1 MSDLLQLVVSEGASD
16 LHLRVG
22 VPPVIRVHG
31 ILHRVEGPVCGPED
45 TEELMRS
52 ITSEDHIQHV
62 RERGGADFG
71 FAFGEAARFRVSV
84 FKEKGN
90 FGMVLRQIPTKL
102 LRLED
107 IGLPPSVRELL
118 YKPRGL
124 CLVTG
129 PTGSG
134 KSTTLASMINIINEE
149 RDEAHIITIEDPIEF
164 YHKHKKA
171 IVTQR
176 EIGVDVP
183 SFAEALRRA
192 LRQDPDIILVGEMR
206 DLETIDA
213 AVTAAE
219 TGHLVF
225 GTLHTTG
232 AAKTIDRLVNAFPT
246 NQQEQ
251 IRIQLS
257 TVLQAVISQLLIP
270 RIDKPGRVAVFEIMI
285 NTPSVAA
292 LIRDNKTFRLNSDIQ
307 TGAKYGMVTLDS
319 FLIDKYL
326 AGMIAREEV
335 VTKAQ
340 DPQTI
345 QAKLQE
351 LELAGCGRQS
361 LGRRRDHAGMDAALA
376 AAVPSIRDPSENH
389 GRRPLRAA
397 RDQGRARAVDMSLVG
412 QRGAALDEAWGGY
425 AAGPGAY
432 FALLKPRVMSLVV
445 VTALAGMLCAPGA
458 LNPVIGFASL
468 LAIAVGAG
476 AAGALNMW
484 WDADIDVLMARTRS
498 RPVPAG
504 LIAANDALAFGLTL
518 SLLSV
523 LTLALAANLLAA
535 SLLAFTIFYYVVIYS
550 MWLKRRTPMNIVI
563 GGAAGALPPMIGY
576 AAAGG
581 GVTLDSL
588 LLFTIIF
595 MWTPPHFWAL
605 SLVKMRD
612 YERAGVPMLPNV
624 RGAAYTRLQILIYT
638 LILAPL
644 ATIPYFTGLGGL
656 GYWLV
661 AVCGGGVL
669 IAMAVRIVRVADGPR
684 AGKAA
689 MRLFGFSILYLFGLF
704 AALLIEHGFGLIGRF
719 GL

>member
-1 MSDLLQLVVSEGASD
+1 MSDLLQLVVSEGSSD
-16 LHLRVG
+16 LHIRVG

-31 ILHRVEGPVCGPED
+31 ILHRVEGPILTPED

-71 FAFGEAARFRVSV
+71 FAFGEVARFRVSV

-90 FGMVLRQIPTKL
+90 FGLVLRQIPTKL

-270 RIDKPGRVAVFEIMI
+270 RVDKPGRVAVFEIMI

-307 TGAKYGMVTLDS
+307 TGAKYGMVTLDG
-319 FLIDKYL
+319 FLLEKYL
-326 AGMIAREEV
+326 AGMISREEV
-335 VTKAQ
+335 VTKSQ
-340 DPQTI
+340 DPLTI
-345 QAKLQE
+345 QQKLQE
-351 LELAGCGRQS
+351 LELAQ
-361 LGRRRDHAGMDAALA
+361 A
-376 AAVPSIRDPSENH
+376 
-389 GRRPLRAA
+389 
-397 RDQGRARAVDMSLVG
+397 MSAEG
-412 QRGAALDEAWGGY
+412 E
-425 AAGPGAY
+425 
-432 FALLKPRVMSLVV
+432 KPKS
-445 VTALAGMLCAPGA
+445 
-458 LNPVIGFASL
+458 
-468 LAIAVGAG
+468 
-476 AAGALNMW
+476 
-484 WDADIDVLMARTRS
+484 
-498 RPVPAG
+498 
-504 LIAANDALAFGLTL
+504 
-518 SLLSV
+518 
-523 LTLALAANLLAA
+523 
-535 SLLAFTIFYYVVIYS
+535 
-550 MWLKRRTPMNIVI
+550 
-563 GGAAGALPPMIGY
+563 
-576 AAAGG
+576 
-581 GVTLDSL
+581 
-588 LLFTIIF
+588 
-595 MWTPPHFWAL
+595 
-605 SLVKMRD
+605 
-612 YERAGVPMLPNV
+612 
-624 RGAAYTRLQILIYT
+624 
-638 LILAPL
+638 
-644 ATIPYFTGLGGL
+644 
-656 GYWLV
+656 
-661 AVCGGGVL
+661 
-669 IAMAVRIVRVADGPR
+669 
-684 AGKAA
+684 
-689 MRLFGFSILYLFGLF
+689 
-704 AALLIEHGFGLIGRF
+704 
-719 GL
+719 